1 MYFIFEYIIS
11 NPLPISSYITC
22 HFNVHN
28 MSLLQALSYKSQI
41 SITHSCPIDRSGH
54 IINVHIP
61 TLRTITWSK
70 GCFCSNVFV
79 KRSIWSKPR
88 NLAISPTNQV
98 LVVFSGIYFTSTLL
112 YTLFVSRILYTID
125 TLQDI
130 CQPSFIIILVA

>member
-1 MYFIFEYIIS
+1 MF
-11 NPLPISSYITC
+11 ITC
-22 HFNVHN
+22 
-28 MSLLQALSYKSQI
+28 LYYKLALSYKSQI

-54 IINVHIP
+54 KINVHIP

-98 LVVFSGIYFTSTLL
+98 LVVFSSIYFTSTLL
-112 YTLFVSRILYTID
+112 YTLFVSKILYTID

-130 CQPSFIIILVA
+130 CQPSFIIILVT